1 MLNIQA
7 ARLIAN
13 LRRLSEFGRYKTGV
27 HRPTYSAEDMAARR
41 WLVERMEEA
50 GLKATID
57 GIGTVIGR
65 SQAPGPRLLIGS
77 HLETQPYAGWLD
89 GAMGVIYALEVA
101 RVFNEDPTTAAL
113 AIDVGAWAD
122 EEGHYGSLLGSR
134 SFCGELTE
142 EMIDAAKGAGKTL
155 RAALAEAG
163 LAGRRRERLDPD
175 SYVGY
180 LEAHIEQGDYLDSSG
195 LRLGIVIGIVGFNQY
210 RITFIGQQNHAG
222 TTRMAVRKDA
232 GVALVRLC
240 NEIER
245 RFPAVAGPR
254 SVWTTGRIV
263 LDPGA
268 PAVIPGKAEMLF
280 QFRDIELDRLELLE
294 RTLEEIVADANARG
308 PCQAELEVL
317 AREPPCLMDPKFQD
331 ALEQA
336 ANQHASGKHMRM
348 PSAAVHDAQIFAR
361 HLPAGMLFVPSI
373 AGISHHYA
381 EDTKEEDIILGCRVF
396 ADAAERILR
405 KALRD

>member
-1 MLNIQA
+1 
-7 ARLIAN
+7 
-13 LRRLSEFGRYKTGV
+13 
-27 HRPTYSAEDMAARR
+27 
-41 WLVERMEEA
+41 
-50 GLKATID
+50 
-57 GIGTVIGR
+57 
-65 SQAPGPRLLIGS
+65 
-77 HLETQPYAGWLD
+77 
-89 GAMGVIYALEVA
+89 
-101 RVFNEDPTTAAL
+101 
-113 AIDVGAWAD
+113 
-122 EEGHYGSLLGSR
+122 
-134 SFCGELTE
+134 
-142 EMIDAAKGAGKTL
+142 MIDAAKGAGKTL

-163 LAGRRRERLDPD
+163 LTGRRRERLDPD
-175 SYVGY
+175 RYVGY
-180 LEAHIEQGDYLDSSG
+180 LEAHVEQGDYLDISG
-195 LRLGIVIGIVGFNQY
+195 LRLGVVTGIVGFNQY

-245 RFPAVAGPR
+245 RFRAVAGPR

-280 QFRDIELDRLELLE
+280 QFRDIEQERLELLK
-294 RTLEEIVADANARG
+294 RTLEEMVADANARG

-331 ALEQA
+331 ALERA
-336 ANQHASGKHMRM
+336 ANQHAPGKHMRM

-405 KALRD
+405 EALHDKN